1 MFPFKHIILASKSP
15 RRKQLLKQIGINF
28 SIEISGIDET
38 IELDLSPHHIAENLS
53 KVGTQPIIGTQ
64 ILFNYKEEIG
74 LLSLI
79 AKSENGYKRIVELS
93 SKSYLNNN
101 KSANPQCSFEELV
114 KEPNDIILYYIISNR
129 F

>member
-53 KVGTQPIIGTQ
+53 KEKARKVSQKFP
-64 ILFNYKEEIG
+64 
-74 LLSLI
+74 
-79 AKSENGYKRIVELS
+79 
-93 SKSYLNNN
+93 
-101 KSANPQCSFEELV
+101 
-114 KEPNDIILYYIISNR
+114 
-129 F
+129 